1 MVTEFRGR
9 GDEIRVYPLSFSE
22 YLSAFKGSEEDA
34 FNDYMIYGG
43 LPRILSFPGDD
54 RKAAYLSALFA
65 ETYLKDIIEHNHI
78 RNTSELE
85 DLVNVLASSV
95 GSLTNPAK
103 LQRTFRT
110 RLHSDISDKTI
121 KTYLD
126 YLEDSFLIESASRYD
141 IKGKHYIGSPLKY
154 YFVDPGLRNARL
166 GFRQIEET
174 HLMENII
181 FTELKRRSFSV
192 DVGVVDIRELSAG
205 DKEKEGYQSKYE
217 RKRLEID
224 FIATKGSKKYYIQS
238 AFVIPDRAK
247 RQQEIKPLLNIDDSF
262 KKIVIVGTYTKPVR
276 DSNGILTMGIRQFLK
291 DPDSLDI

>member
-1 MVTEFRGR
+1 
-9 GDEIRVYPLSFSE
+9 
-22 YLSAFKGSEEDA
+22 
-34 FNDYMIYGG
+34 MIGK
-43 LPRILSFPGDD
+43 LPICLLF
-54 RKAAYLSALFA
+54 FA

-154 YFVDPGLRNARL
+154 YF
-166 GFRQIEET
+166 
-174 HLMENII
+174 
-181 FTELKRRSFSV
+181 
-192 DVGVVDIRELSAG
+192 
-205 DKEKEGYQSKYE
+205 Y
-217 RKRLEID
+217 
-224 FIATKGSKKYYIQS
+224 
-238 AFVIPDRAK
+238 
-247 RQQEIKPLLNIDDSF
+247 
-262 KKIVIVGTYTKPVR
+262 
-276 DSNGILTMGIRQFLK
+276 
-291 DPDSLDI
+291 